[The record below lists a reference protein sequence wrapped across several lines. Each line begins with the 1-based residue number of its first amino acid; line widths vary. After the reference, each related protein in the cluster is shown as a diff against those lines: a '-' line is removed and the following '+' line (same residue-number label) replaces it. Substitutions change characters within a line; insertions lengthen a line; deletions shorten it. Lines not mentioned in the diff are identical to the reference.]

1 MLSIWWLVAAFFAG
15 ACVSAMLFSLM
26 QVAGYLPGTKD

>member
-1 MLSIWWLVAAFFAG
+1 MPSLWWLVAAFFAG

-26 QVAGYLPGTKD
+26 QIAGYLPGTKD